1 MAEHITIQS
10 TIPRIRYIADGMLTT
25 FEFPFAIFKDS
36 DLKVYFGETLQNSG
50 YTVSGANNSDGGNV
64 TFASAPA
71 ADTIITLTRSLAIER
86 ISDFQEGGALRAN
99 VLNSELDYQI
109 ACLQEV
115 ADNLNRSMVLPPYA
129 VGTDINLTLPAP
141 VAGKAIVW
149 NEQGTNLENSTI
161 AVNELEST
169 LASYK
174 DTAESAKDD
183 AVTAKN
189 AAIGKAD
196 EAASFASTASTK
208 ASEAAASASAAAAS
222 ASSVAS
228 SLSTKANKD
237 MDNLSATGKTT
248 VSSLSMPSNGY
259 VDYSYTKEY
268 NYTAP
273 ANGYFYLRATGG
285 GSGTWVCISLGDSAS
300 SDTYMTYKTNSAGTL
315 TAVAPVSKNQVVT
328 PSNSGNTV
336 TTWRFYY
343 AQGDAL

>member
-50 YTVSGANNSDGGNV
+50 YTVSGANNSDGGSV

-71 ADTIITLTRSLAIER
+71 ADTIITLTRSLAVER

-141 VAGKAIVW
+141 AAGKAIVW
-149 NEQGTNLENSTI
+149 NEQGTNLENSTV

-169 LASYK
+169 LAGYK
-174 DTAESAKDD
+174 TAAE
-183 AVTAKN
+183 
-189 AAIGKAD
+189 
-196 EAASFASTASTK
+196 TASTNATNK
-208 ASEAAASASAAAAS
+208 AAEASASAATAIAKASIAAEQ
-222 ASSVAS
+222 ATIAGNKATEAATT
-228 SLSTKANKD
+228 LAGKANKD
-237 MDNLSATGKTT
+237 MDNLTTTGKSNIVELGSPDYTRGSS
-248 VSSLSMPSNGY
+248 VSVNSTFTPSSNGFIEYKVYTPNSAPSNKFYIYENDTSGRII
-259 VDYSYTKEY
+259 VGL
-268 NYTAP
+268 
-273 ANGYFYLRATGG
+273 ANAAGG
-285 GSGTWVCISLGDSAS
+285 FIHLAQQV
-300 SDTYMTYKTNSAGTL
+300 
-315 TAVAPVSKNQVVT
+315 QVVKDKT
-328 PSNSGNTV
+328 YYIYNAGSTIEYIN
-336 TTWRFYY
+336 FYP
-343 AQGDAL
+343 QKGV

>member
-50 YTVSGANNSDGGNV
+50 YTVSGANNSDGGSV

-141 VAGKAIVW
+141 AAGKAIVW
-149 NEQGTNLENSTI
+149 NEQGTNLENSTV

-169 LASYK
+169 LAGYK
-174 DTAESAKDD
+174 TAAETAKDD

-237 MDNLSATGKTT
+237 MDNLTTTGKSNIVELRSPDYTRGSSVSVNSTFTPTT
-248 VSSLSMPSNGY
+248 DGVIEYKVY
-259 VDYSYTKEY
+259 V
-268 NYTAP
+268 
-273 ANGYFYLRATGG
+273 GTGG
-285 GSGTWVCISLGDSAS
+285 TKNFYIHEDNASGRKLSGLANDAS
-300 SDTYMTYKTNSAGTL
+300 GYIHLAAQLRVNKGKTYYITSTGATIEYIT
-315 TAVAPVSKNQVVT
+315 
-328 PSNSGNTV
+328 
-336 TTWRFYY
+336 FYPCK
-343 AQGDAL
+343 GE